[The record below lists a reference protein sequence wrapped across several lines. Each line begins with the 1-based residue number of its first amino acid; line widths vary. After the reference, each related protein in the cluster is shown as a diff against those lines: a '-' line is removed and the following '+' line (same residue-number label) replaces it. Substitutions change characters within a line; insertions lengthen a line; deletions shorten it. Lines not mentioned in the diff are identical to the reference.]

1 MKLAVLP
8 NLTKNNAREIALS
21 VCREGEA
28 LGAQCLMNERIR
40 DSFPQR
46 GISFLPEEAVLEDC
60 DFVISI
66 GGDGTMIHDAKLAAP
81 YHKPVLGI
89 NAGRLGFM
97 TGLEPQEISLL
108 KNLACADFS
117 IDRRMLLD
125 VKLIKNGHV
134 CYETRCLNDAAL
146 VRGEELRLL
155 DCRAACDGKP
165 VARYMADGMVVSTPT
180 GSTAYSLSAGGPVI
194 DPSLECLLL
203 TPVCAHTLF
212 SRPMVFRAEATL
224 SLRAEMRDG
233 GSVYLSCDGK
243 TVKAPD
249 GCTLQV
255 TRSDTYADFVRIK
268 NDTFMDRFQAKFY
281 RRWPLI

>member
-8 NLTKNNAREIALS
+8 NLTKKNAREIALS
-21 VCREGEA
+21 VCRQGEA
-28 LGAQCLMNERIR
+28 LGVQCLMCEQI
-40 DSFPQR
+40 SVAFPQQK
-46 GISFLPEEAVLEDC
+46 ILFLPEEEVLKIC

-81 YHKPVLGI
+81 LKKPVLGI

-97 TGLEPQEISLL
+97 TGLEPQEISML
-108 KNLACADFS
+108 KNLVCNDFS

-125 VKLIKNGHV
+125 VKLEKDGQI
-134 CYETRCLNDAAL
+134 CYEAQCINDAAL

-155 DCRAACDGKP
+155 ECSAACDGKP
-165 VARYMADGMVVSTPT
+165 IARYLADGMVVSTPT
-180 GSTAYSLSAGGPVI
+180 GSTAYSLSAGGPVV

-212 SRPMVFRAEATL
+212 SRPMVFGAQAKL

-233 GSVYLSCDGK
+233 GSVYLSCDGETIK
-243 TVKAPD
+243 VPD

-255 TRSDTYADFVRIK
+255 VKSDTYADFIRIK
-268 NDTFMDRFQAKFY
+268 NDTFMDRLQAKFF
-281 RRWPLI
+281 RKGPLA

>member
-8 NLTKNNAREIALS
+8 NLTKKNAREIALS
-21 VCREGEA
+21 VCRQGEA
-28 LGAQCLMNERIR
+28 LGVQCLMCEQV
-40 DSFPQR
+40 SVAFPQQK
-46 GISFLPEEAVLEDC
+46 ILFLPEEEVLKIC

-81 YHKPVLGI
+81 LKKPVLGI

-97 TGLEPQEISLL
+97 TGLEPQEISML
-108 KNLACADFS
+108 KNLVCNDFS

-125 VKLIKNGHV
+125 VKLEKDGQI
-134 CYETRCLNDAAL
+134 CYEAQCINDAAL

-155 DCRAACDGKP
+155 ECSAACDGKP
-165 VARYMADGMVVSTPT
+165 IARYLADGMVVSTPT
-180 GSTAYSLSAGGPVI
+180 GSTAYSLSAGGPVV

-212 SRPMVFRAEATL
+212 SRSMVFGAQAKL

-233 GSVYLSCDGK
+233 GSVYLSCDGETIK
-243 TVKAPD
+243 VPD

-255 TRSDTYADFVRIK
+255 AKSDTYADFIRIK
-268 NDTFMDRFQAKFY
+268 NDTFMDRLQAKFF
-281 RRWPLI
+281 RKGPLA

>member
-8 NLTKNNAREIALS
+8 NLTKKNAREIALS
-21 VCREGEA
+21 VCRQGEA
-28 LGAQCLMNERIR
+28 LGVQCLMCEQI
-40 DSFPQR
+40 SVAFPQQK
-46 GISFLPEEAVLEDC
+46 ILFLPEEEVLKIC

-81 YHKPVLGI
+81 LKKPVLGI

-97 TGLEPQEISLL
+97 TGLEPQEISML
-108 KNLACADFS
+108 KNLVCNDFS

-125 VKLIKNGHV
+125 VKLEKDGQI
-134 CYETRCLNDAAL
+134 CYEAQCINDAAL

-155 DCRAACDGKP
+155 ECSAACDGKP
-165 VARYMADGMVVSTPT
+165 IARYLADGMVVSTPT
-180 GSTAYSLSAGGPVI
+180 GSTAYSLSAGGPVV

-212 SRPMVFRAEATL
+212 SRPMVFGAQAKL

-233 GSVYLSCDGK
+233 GSVYLSCDGE
-243 TVKAPD
+243 TIKAPD

-255 TRSDTYADFVRIK
+255 AKSDTYADFIRIK
-268 NDTFMDRFQAKFY
+268 NDTFMDRLQAKFF
-281 RRWPLI
+281 RKGPLA

>member
-8 NLTKNNAREIALS
+8 NLTRPNAREIALS
-21 VCREGEA
+21 VCRQGEM
-28 LGAQCLMNERIR
+28 LGIQCLLCEQ
-40 DSFPQR
+40 SSAAFPQEAFR
-46 GISFLPEEAVLEDC
+46 FLPEAELLKTC
-60 DFVISI
+60 DYVISI

-81 YHKPVLGI
+81 FHKPVLGI

-97 TGLEPQEISLL
+97 TGLEPQEIFLL
-108 KNLACADFS
+108 KNLVCNDFS

-125 VKLIKNGHV
+125 VKLEKDGQL
-134 CYETRCLNDAAL
+134 CRETQCLNDAAL

-155 DCRAACDGKP
+155 ECSASCDGKP
-165 VARYMADGMVVSTPT
+165 VARYRADGMVVSTPT

-212 SRPMVFRAEATL
+212 SRPMVFRAQAAL
-224 SLRAEMRDG
+224 ALRAETRDG
-233 GSVYLSCDGK
+233 GSVYLSCDGE
-243 TVKAPD
+243 TVRAPE

-255 TRSDTYADFVRIK
+255 TKSDVYADFIRIK
-268 NDTFMDRFQAKFY
+268 NDTFMDRFQAKFF
-281 RRWPLI
+281 RRGPLV

>member
-8 NLTKNNAREIALS
+8 NLTRRNAREIALS
-21 VCREGEA
+21 VCRQGEM
-28 LGAQCLMNERIR
+28 LGIQCILCDQAGSAFQQEK
-40 DSFPQR
+40 FL
-46 GISFLPEEAVLEDC
+46 FLPEEELLKTC
-60 DFVISI
+60 DYVVSI

-81 YHKPVLGI
+81 FHKPVLGI

-97 TGLEPQEISLL
+97 TGLEPQEISLI
-108 KNLACADFS
+108 KNLVCNDFS

-125 VKLIKNGHV
+125 VKLEKDGQV
-134 CYETRCLNDAAL
+134 CYQAQCLNDAAL

-155 DCRAACDGKP
+155 ECGASCDGKP
-165 VARYMADGMVVSTPT
+165 VAQYMADGMVVSTPT

-212 SRPMVFRAEATL
+212 SRPMVFRAQAVL

-233 GSVYLSCDGK
+233 GSVYLACDGE
-243 TVKAPD
+243 TVRAPD

-255 TRSDTYADFVRIK
+255 TKSNVYADFIRIK
-268 NDTFMDRFQAKFY
+268 NDTFMDRFQAKFF
-281 RRWPLI
+281 RRGPLV